1 MLKIIKI
8 KRIRSKKWTDVTS
21 FLVSESILKSLNAI
35 LPHEAIPGEYLPVSL
50 DKLKELGEFY
60 CINEIAELNNSNE
73 KFDRYMLTLINK
85 RK

>member
-8 KRIRSKKWTDVTS
+8 KRIRSKRWSDATS
-21 FLVSESILKSLNAI
+21 FLVSDSILKSLNAI
-35 LPHEAIPGEYLPVSL
+35 LPHETIPGEYLPVSL

-60 CINEIAELNNSNE
+60 LIEEIAKLVTSNE
-73 KFDRYMLTLINK
+73 KYDRYMLTLINK